1 MNDKNKWWYEK
12 VYNDLM
18 NSRKSRGLD
27 KSKLDYY
34 TEKHHIV
41 PKCMGGT
48 NKEDNFVLL
57 TMREH
62 ILAHYILTRI
72 YPDNLKII
80 RASSAMLV
88 KNKYR
93 HNTSTKLAESI
104 RENYTKHSKDFSK
117 EQLGKVFS
125 DEHKKNL
132 SNAFKGRKLTDKTKQ
147 KLDKSRFKEK
157 ISAEGKIFESI
168 NECARY
174 YGVSYQTIQFRLKKY
189 PDKYFKLGANRQKS
203 RKVQGPDGTVY
214 NSINECAKSLGRH
227 KKTITR
233 WIKEHPELGYK
244 FI

>member
-80 RASSAMLV
+80 RASAAMLV

-104 RENYTKHSKDFSK
+104 RELY
-117 EQLGKVFS
+117 
-125 DEHKKNL
+125 
-132 SNAFKGRKLTDKTKQ
+132 KT
-147 KLDKSRFKEK
+147 F
-157 ISAEGKIFESI
+157 
-168 NECARY
+168 
-174 YGVSYQTIQFRLKKY
+174 
-189 PDKYFKLGANRQKS
+189 
-203 RKVQGPDGTVY
+203 
-214 NSINECAKSLGRH
+214 
-227 KKTITR
+227 
-233 WIKEHPELGYK
+233 
-244 FI
+244 